1 MQRPRS
7 RSEDLENL
15 LSRCIYILYI
25 YTYYIH
31 IYIHSV
37 YIYIYIIHN
46 YIYIYS
52 VNMYIYIYI
61 YIYVYMILYIYIIYN
76 YIYNYIYGRINRQ
89 ESTGTS
95 KGWLIMVDQ
104 GIKVDQDSKDC
115 MFLEAASLSVCSFNP
130 AAKWTKIPSAHLKVQ
145 GGCQESSCYR
155 STC

>member
-1 MQRPRS
+1 MCKGPGPGLKILKICRL
-7 RSEDLENL
+7 DAYILIY
-15 LSRCIYILYI
+15 IYILYS
-25 YTYYIH
+25 YLYIQC
-31 IYIHSV
+31 
-37 YIYIYIIHN
+37 IYIYIIHN
-46 YIYIYS
+46 YIYIQCKY
-52 VNMYIYIYI
+52 MYIYI